1 MRRAA
6 PACQWQL
13 RILEEVGSCPEYFS
27 FSAPPLESEAAA
39 SGGWSRDGEVRGA
52 AVKNKGGGV
61 FSFLRW
67 TEMSLTLSPSFA
79 N

>member
-1 MRRAA
+1 MPRPR
-6 PACQWQL
+6 
-13 RILEEVGSCPEYFS
+13 VNGSCAFWKKLVLVRNTFPS
-27 FSAPPLESEAAA
+27 VPHPLNQKPLPPAAGA
-39 SGGWSRDGEVRGA
+39 GTVEFGA